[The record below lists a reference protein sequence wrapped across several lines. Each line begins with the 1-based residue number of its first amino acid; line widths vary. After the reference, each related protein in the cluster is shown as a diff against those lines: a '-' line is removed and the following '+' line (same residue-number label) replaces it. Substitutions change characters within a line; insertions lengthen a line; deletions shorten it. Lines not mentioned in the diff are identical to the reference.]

1 MILFIDASRG
11 LSHGKSVRPIYLGQ
25 PAIVILSD
33 RPGSEVSRPRV
44 VFSIEGVGDATG
56 EFHRFASPR
65 TADAILRQVPIGG
78 RIVRYGEEIYFQ
90 ISVKA
95 PSENPR
101 TSIEVGGIA
110 YWPMGS
116 AVCVFYGPTKPYSP
130 VNRLGKIT
138 QGLELFRNVKE
149 GTIVTIRKS

>member
-1 MILFIDASRG
+1 MSD
-11 LSHGKSVRPIYLGQ
+11 KS
-25 PAIVILSD
+25 
-33 RPGSEVSRPRV
+33 GSEVSRPRV
-44 VFSIEGVGDATG
+44 VFSIEGIGEAIG

-65 TADAILRQVPIGG
+65 TADAILRILPVGG
-78 RIVRYGEEIYFQ
+78 RIVRYGEEVYFQ

-101 TSIEVGGIA
+101 SSLDVGAIG

-138 QGLELFRNVKE
+138 EGLDLFRNAKE
-149 GTIVTIRKS
+149 GTIVTIRKG

>member
-1 MILFIDASRG
+1 M
-11 LSHGKSVRPIYLGQ
+11 
-25 PAIVILSD
+25 
-33 RPGSEVSRPRV
+33 EVSRPKV
-44 VFSIEGVGDATG
+44 ILSIEGVGDAKG

-78 RIVRYGEEIYFQ
+78 RIVRYGEEVYFQ

-95 PSENPR
+95 ASEKPR
-101 TSIEVGGIA
+101 ETVEVGTIG

-130 VNRLGKIT
+130 VNKLGRIT
-138 QGLELFRNVKE
+138 EGLDLFRGVRE
-149 GTIVTIRKS
+149 GTIVTIRRG

>member
-1 MILFIDASRG
+1 M
-11 LSHGKSVRPIYLGQ
+11 
-25 PAIVILSD
+25 SD
-33 RPGSEVSRPRV
+33 RPALEVSRPKV
-44 VFSIEGVGDATG
+44 ILSIEGVGDAKG

-78 RIVRYGEEIYFQ
+78 RIVRYGEEVYFQ

-95 PSENPR
+95 ASEKPR
-101 TSIEVGGIA
+101 ETVEVGTIG

-130 VNRLGKIT
+130 VNKLGRIT
-138 QGLELFRNVKE
+138 EGLDLFRGVRE
-149 GTIVTIRKS
+149 GTIVTIRRG